1 MSIKDVKTIKMT
13 EYETTQLQQ
22 SVIDFTSQLTRVP
35 FLAGNLVEGVL
46 LSTTALE
53 VSHGLGRIPVGY
65 FIVKASAGVTVFDSA
80 STTPKA
86 TIKLTGSAT
95 STVNLWIF

>member
-13 EYETTQLQQ
+13 EYETSQLQS
-22 SVIDFTSQLTRVP
+22 SVIDFSSQLTRVP
-35 FLAGNLVEGVL
+35 FLDGNLIEGVSV
-46 LSTTALE
+46 STTALE
-53 VSHGLGRIPVGY
+53 VSHGLGRTPVGY

-80 STTPKA
+80 TTTPKA

-95 STVNLWIF
+95 STINIWIF